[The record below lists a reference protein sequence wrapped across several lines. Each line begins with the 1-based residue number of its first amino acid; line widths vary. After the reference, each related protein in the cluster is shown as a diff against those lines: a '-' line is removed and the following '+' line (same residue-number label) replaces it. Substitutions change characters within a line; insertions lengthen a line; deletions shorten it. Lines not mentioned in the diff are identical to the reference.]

1 MAMPSSPDIW
11 PLQQSRRGQAA
22 AHDNSGGS
30 GWLAVGLLIAA
41 LSFCLTL
48 PTKAAP
54 MPEERARVL
63 SIASTI
69 ERDAKSTTYDDLGKY
84 GQQALALKG
93 ADKFVRLQYV
103 SQEYI
108 ENYDIEKFQKWNQI
122 LLNTAKQEN
131 SERFIK
137 IAEIDQTLI
146 QVILGDESALKRLA
160 DRSTT
165 ETDWYVKAHA
175 LLQRANISSA
185 MNRNTDSLLLVSEAE
200 TLVRGRG
207 IEASYVRL
215 EIDEARALRLI
226 TVFDIFGAAKLME
239 DAASIYHGL
248 GLPRPNNQEL
258 YNMAAIAIRLGD
270 EDLANKL
277 FSIYDGLA
285 RPSDS
290 QSQKLNYVNLCAA
303 VKQAFGTPQQVLD
316 CIGSTNLDFQQ
327 GGPTATIV
335 TVQRAL
341 ARAQLGQVAQA
352 ENDYATL
359 KAIEAKGGLL
369 PTVATRLPV
378 LEAEIK
384 AARGD
389 AQSGF
394 KQLRAYMRS
403 QSITEAQ
410 MYDSSRREITEEY
423 TRNLRLRAQLVKSQS
438 LIIAL
443 TLAALAGGGVMLGL
457 QIRLANRY
465 RKQRARAEAAT
476 AAKDEFLSNMSH
488 EIRTPLTAVIGFAQL
503 LKNRSDLPE
512 DALVQIRKVMDGGNA
527 LLLIVNDVLDFS
539 KIESGRLELEPQPF
553 KPKDVVS
560 RAVALVEGL
569 ADAKGL
575 NLSFQSDDSLPDLV
589 VGDAGRLRQAILNLV
604 NNAVKFTSSGSVLVK
619 LAYDAQ
625 TSRLSCDVTDTG
637 PGIPLDKQALLF
649 KRFSQVDNSVSRVY
663 GGSGLGL
670 AITRSLVELMGGEV
684 SLVSQEGQGSTFSFY
699 VVAPIASELAT
710 SEVAAESSAQWDQGQ
725 GGQIL
730 IVDDREENRE
740 ILRLMIT
747 AVGLTPVLASSG
759 DEGVALANKD
769 PYSLILMDVR
779 MPGLSGLEASRM
791 IRQSSKQN
799 ARTPILA
806 ITANV
811 SPNEIEE
818 CRQAGMQDHV
828 SKPIRAAELL
838 QKVSTWIDTEIES
851 QSPSPATDV
860 RDQKAMA

>member
-11 PLQQSRRGQAA
+11 PLLQSRRGQAGA
-22 AHDNSGGS
+22 YVNGGGFS
-30 GWLAVGLLIAA
+30 WLVVSFLIVAISA
-41 LSFCLTL
+41 CLTWSA
-48 PTKAAP
+48 KAAP

-84 GQQALALKG
+84 GQQALSLKG

-131 SERFIK
+131 SERFVK

-277 FSIYDGLA
+277 FSIYHGLA

-303 VKQAFGTPQQVLD
+303 VNQAFGTPQQVLD
-316 CIGSTNLDFQQ
+316 CIGSTNLDLQQ
-327 GGPTATIV
+327 GGPTASIV

-352 ENDYATL
+352 ENDYAAL

-394 KQLRAYMRS
+394 KQLREFMRS
-403 QSITEAQ
+403 QAITEAQ

-503 LKNRSDLPE
+503 LKNRRDLPE
-512 DALVQIRKVMDGGNA
+512 DALAQIRKVMDGGNA

-539 KIESGRLELEPQPF
+539 KIESGRLELEPRPF
-553 KPKDVVS
+553 KPEDVVS
-560 RAVALVEGL
+560 RAVALVEGQ
-569 ADAKGL
+569 AEAKGL
-575 NLSFQSDDSLPDLV
+575 NLCFQADGNLPELV

-699 VVAPIASELAT
+699 IVAPIAGQDAT
-710 SEVAAESSAQWDQGQ
+710 SEVAAESSAQWDQSHM
-725 GGQIL
+725 GQIL

-759 DEGVALANKD
+759 DEGVALASKD
-769 PYSLILMDVR
+769 PFSLILMDVR

-818 CRQAGMQDHV
+818 CQQAGMQDHI
-828 SKPIRAAELL
+828 SKPIRAAELI

-851 QSPSPATDV
+851 QSPPEATAS
-860 RDQKAMA
+860 RDQKALA

>member
-11 PLQQSRRGQAA
+11 PLLQSRRGQAGA
-22 AHDNSGGS
+22 YVNGGGFS
-30 GWLAVGLLIAA
+30 WLVVSFLIVA
-41 LSFCLTL
+41 LSACLTWSA
-48 PTKAAP
+48 KAAP
-54 MPEERARVL
+54 MPEERARVF
-63 SIASTI
+63 SIAATI
-69 ERDAKSTTYDDLGKY
+69 ERDAKAATYDDLGKF
-84 GQQALALKG
+84 GQQALSLKG
-93 ADKFVRLQYV
+93 AEKFVRLQYV

-131 SERFIK
+131 SERFVK

-207 IEASYVRL
+207 IESSYVRL

-277 FSIYDGLA
+277 FSIYHGLA

-303 VKQAFGTPQQVLD
+303 VNQAFGTPQQVLD
-316 CIGSTNLDFQQ
+316 CIGSTNLDLQQ
-327 GGPTATIV
+327 GGPTASIV

-352 ENDYATL
+352 ENDYETL

-512 DALVQIRKVMDGGNA
+512 DALAQIRKVMDGGNA

-553 KPKDVVS
+553 KPRDVVS

-670 AITRSLVELMGGEV
+670 AITRSLVALMGGEV

-699 VVAPIASELAT
+699 VVAPIASQVAT
-710 SEVAAESSAQWDQGQ
+710 SEVAGESSAQWDQGQ

-799 ARTPILA
+799 ARTPIIA

-828 SKPIRAAELL
+828 SKPIRAAELI
-838 QKVSTWIDTEIES
+838 QKVSTWIDTEFES
-851 QSPSPATDV
+851 QSPPEATAS
-860 RDQKAMA
+860 RDQKALA

>member
-1 MAMPSSPDIW
+1 M
-11 PLQQSRRGQAA
+11 
-22 AHDNSGGS
+22 
-30 GWLAVGLLIAA
+30 
-41 LSFCLTL
+41 
-48 PTKAAP
+48 
-54 MPEERARVL
+54 
-63 SIASTI
+63 
-69 ERDAKSTTYDDLGKY
+69 
-84 GQQALALKG
+84 
-93 ADKFVRLQYV
+93 
-103 SQEYI
+103 
-108 ENYDIEKFQKWNQI
+108 
-122 LLNTAKQEN
+122 
-131 SERFIK
+131 
-137 IAEIDQTLI
+137 
-146 QVILGDESALKRLA
+146 
-160 DRSTT
+160 
-165 ETDWYVKAHA
+165 
-175 LLQRANISSA
+175 
-185 MNRNTDSLLLVSEAE
+185 
-200 TLVRGRG
+200 
-207 IEASYVRL
+207 
-215 EIDEARALRLI
+215 
-226 TVFDIFGAAKLME
+226 
-239 DAASIYHGL
+239 
-248 GLPRPNNQEL
+248 
-258 YNMAAIAIRLGD
+258 
-270 EDLANKL
+270 
-277 FSIYDGLA
+277 
-285 RPSDS
+285 
-290 QSQKLNYVNLCAA
+290 NLCAA
-303 VKQAFGTPQQVLD
+303 VNQAFGTPQQVLD
-316 CIGSTNLDFQQ
+316 CIGSTNLDLQQ
-327 GGPTATIV
+327 GGPTASIV

-352 ENDYATL
+352 ENDYAAL

-369 PTVATRLPV
+369 PTVATRLSV

-394 KQLRAYMRS
+394 KQLREFMRS
-403 QSITEAQ
+403 QAITEAQ

-503 LKNRSDLPE
+503 LKNRRDLPE
-512 DALVQIRKVMDGGNA
+512 DALAQIRKVMDGGNA

-539 KIESGRLELEPQPF
+539 KIESGRLELEPRPF
-553 KPKDVVS
+553 KPEDVVS
-560 RAVALVEGL
+560 RAVALVEGQ
-569 ADAKGL
+569 AEAKGL
-575 NLSFQSDDSLPDLV
+575 NLCFQADGNLPELV

-637 PGIPLDKQALLF
+637 PGIPIDKQALLF

-699 VVAPIASELAT
+699 IVAPIAGQDAT
-710 SEVAAESSAQWDQGQ
+710 SEVAAESSAQWDQSHK
-725 GGQIL
+725 GQIL

-759 DEGVALANKD
+759 DEGVALASKD
-769 PYSLILMDVR
+769 PFSLILMDVR

-828 SKPIRAAELL
+828 SKPIRAAELI
-838 QKVSTWIDTEIES
+838 QKVSTWIDTEI
-851 QSPSPATDV
+851 
-860 RDQKAMA
+860 